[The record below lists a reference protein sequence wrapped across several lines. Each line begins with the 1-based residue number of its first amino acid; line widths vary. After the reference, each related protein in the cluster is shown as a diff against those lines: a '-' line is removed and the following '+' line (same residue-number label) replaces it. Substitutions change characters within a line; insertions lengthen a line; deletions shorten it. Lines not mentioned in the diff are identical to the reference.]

1 MVQTLWETTEQFL
14 IHVRL
19 PCGSD
24 GKDSVCSVGDLGSI
38 LGLGRLPWRQEWL
51 LTPVFLA

>member
-38 LGLGRLPWRQEWL
+38 LGLGRLPWRKEWL